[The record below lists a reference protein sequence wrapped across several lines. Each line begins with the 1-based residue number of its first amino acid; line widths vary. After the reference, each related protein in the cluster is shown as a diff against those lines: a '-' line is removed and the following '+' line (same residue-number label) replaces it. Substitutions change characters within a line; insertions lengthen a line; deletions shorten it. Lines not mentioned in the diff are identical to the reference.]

1 MGKECC
7 LNCSVRKKLKEGRF
21 DMTKKE
27 FQKWIETE
35 NQKLAEER
43 QQRMKEMGFVELLR
57 LPIGESILTFQP
69 EEPRTVNTKYGER
82 KVFKVMIWKN
92 GQVEDKTYDFM
103 INEKSP
109 LYRSIIS
116 QLANGNNTITIV
128 RSGEGK
134 ATRYSVK
141 K

>member
-1 MGKECC
+1 MGKQYC
-7 LNCSVRKKLKEGRF
+7 LSCPIRKKLKERRL

-35 NQKLAEER
+35 NQKLAE
-43 QQRMKEMGFVELLR
+43 QRKQHMQDLGFTDLLR
-57 LPIGESILTFQP
+57 LPIGESTLIFQP
-69 EEPRTVNTKYGER
+69 EQPRTANTKYGER
-82 KVFKVMIWKN
+82 KIFKVEYD
-92 GQVEDKTYDFM
+92 GKTYDFM

-109 LYRSIIS
+109 LYRAIIE
-116 QLANGNNTITIV
+116 QLADDNNTITIV

-134 ATRYSVK
+134 STRYSIK